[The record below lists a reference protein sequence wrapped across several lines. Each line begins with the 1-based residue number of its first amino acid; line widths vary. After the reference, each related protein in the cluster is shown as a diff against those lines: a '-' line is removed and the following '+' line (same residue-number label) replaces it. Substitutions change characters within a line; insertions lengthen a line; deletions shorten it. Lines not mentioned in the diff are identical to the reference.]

1 MRETVRRADGGR
13 VCARPLCES
22 VLSSTVAVKAATGLD
37 APASKHNSTAAANAV
52 RVVRLQPEHAVLI
65 EAHETLTTEAHGTLT
80 TEAATLRARNN
91 KTDAHPQRASNGGGG

>member
-37 APASKHNSTAAANAV
+37 APASEHNSTADTNAAV
-52 RVVRLQPEHAVLI
+52 RVVRPQPEHSVLI
-65 EAHETLTTEAHGTLT
+65 EAHETLT

-91 KTDAHPQRASNGGGG
+91 KTDAHPQRASNRGGG